1 MASIL
6 RVFVRH
12 VAPLG
17 VQGDLPDVNT
27 NSARRTVVSERI
39 PLSKYPWVKLA
50 GSHQSLL
57 EPAFTKTNQRLK
69 HVMNEFGI
77 RDIGSR
83 KRIRAISP
91 RIVPRPNPP
100 MPGPKPRSPY
110 RGSGRGPIKVTT

>member
-1 MASIL
+1 MDSAADPGQGLELKLHPEHLETQGGQKLASIH

-17 VQGDLPDVNT
+17 MQGDLPDVNT

-39 PLSKYPWVKLA
+39 PPSKYPWVKLA

-69 HVMNEFGI
+69 HVMNEF
-77 RDIGSR
+77 
-83 KRIRAISP
+83 
-91 RIVPRPNPP
+91 
-100 MPGPKPRSPY
+100 
-110 RGSGRGPIKVTT
+110 